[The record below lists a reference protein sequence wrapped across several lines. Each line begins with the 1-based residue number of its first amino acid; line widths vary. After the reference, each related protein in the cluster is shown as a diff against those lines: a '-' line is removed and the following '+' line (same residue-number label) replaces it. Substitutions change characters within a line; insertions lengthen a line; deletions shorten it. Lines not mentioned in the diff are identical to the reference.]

1 MLMKIEVKFTSIPF
15 LVSSLERGKK
25 TIKIEL

>member
-1 MLMKIEVKFTSIPF
+1 MKIEVKFTSIPF
-15 LVSSLERGKK
+15 LMSGLERGKK